1 MIDKELRE
9 RSLNAPARGDA
20 APREKI
26 LKLGKKITDVID
38 HKLGKI
44 TSDDPEYWGLAG
56 IVTDEMADIALSMKL
71 RTPYTVAELWKM
83 NKVTDEQKPHFQ
95 ELLDQMSYIGL
106 LEYDYGYHY
115 DHNGRTAPQ
124 SERRY
129 ILPMFVPGSAE
140 LFNMEEDKELSG
152 RNPRLE
158 AHPEL
163 AKFFERMTY
172 VPLAGKTH
180 LLPPGGGG
188 VGMHVIP
195 VEKAI
200 SMENQTLD
208 IEHLSYWLKKY
219 EGHIGVGQCSCR
231 TSRAVMGEGCAD
243 DNMCWCIG
251 VGDFAD
257 YCRETGKGH
266 DITYEEAMHIL
277 QAAEDN
283 GFVHQITN
291 IDGENKIFGIC
302 NCNVNI
308 CNALRTS
315 QLFNTPN
322 LSRSAYTAE
331 VDRAKCVACGKCV
344 EYCPAGAV
352 KLGQKLCDKHGNTV
366 EYPKHELPHGLKW
379 GEEHWDPDYRDNNRK
394 NCYDK
399 GTAPCK
405 TACPAHVACRAI

>member
-1 MIDKELRE
+1 MIDQELKQRA
-9 RSLNAPARGDA
+9 LNPAAKDET

-26 LKLGKKITDVID
+26 LKLGKKITDVVE
-38 HKLGKI
+38 HKLGKLNA
-44 TSDDPEYWGLAG
+44 SDAEYWGLAG
-56 IVTDEMADIALSMKL
+56 VVTDEMADIALSMKL
-71 RTPYTVAELWKM
+71 RTPYTVEELWRM

-140 LFNMEEDKELSG
+140 LFNMEEDADLSG

-158 AHPEL
+158 QHPEL

-231 TSRAVMGEGCAD
+231 TSRAVLGEGCAD

-291 IDGENKIFGIC
+291 IDGESKIFGIC

-331 VDRAKCVACGKCV
+331 VDRAK
-344 EYCPAGAV
+344 
-352 KLGQKLCDKHGNTV
+352 
-366 EYPKHELPHGLKW
+366 
-379 GEEHWDPDYRDNNRK
+379 
-394 NCYDK
+394 
-399 GTAPCK
+399 
-405 TACPAHVACRAI
+405 

>member
-208 IEHLSYWLKKY
+208 IEHLSYWLKNMRGTSESASAPAARAAPSWARAVPTTTCAGASAWATLPITAARRARATTSLMKKPCTFCRPPRTTALS
-219 EGHIGVGQCSCR
+219 IRSR
-231 TSRAVMGEGCAD
+231 TSTVRTKSSASA
-243 DNMCWCIG
+243 
-251 VGDFAD
+251 
-257 YCRETGKGH
+257 T
-266 DITYEEAMHIL
+266 AM
-277 QAAEDN
+277 
-283 GFVHQITN
+283 
-291 IDGENKIFGIC
+291 
-302 NCNVNI
+302 
-308 CNALRTS
+308 
-315 QLFNTPN
+315 
-322 LSRSAYTAE
+322 
-331 VDRAKCVACGKCV
+331 
-344 EYCPAGAV
+344 
-352 KLGQKLCDKHGNTV
+352 
-366 EYPKHELPHGLKW
+366 
-379 GEEHWDPDYRDNNRK
+379 
-394 NCYDK
+394 
-399 GTAPCK
+399 
-405 TACPAHVACRAI
+405 